1 MVSFFFPSYFRG
13 YDMKAND
20 GEFDEEDLED
30 DGIPIPRRYIKE
42 DKEDILITRERLIVL
57 ETCAVKCSEWGL
69 LAK

>member
-1 MVSFFFPSYFRG
+1 MVSFFFPSDFRG
-13 YDMKAND
+13 YDIKAND

-30 DGIPIPRRYIKE
+30 DDIPIPRRYIKE
-42 DKEDILITRERLIVL
+42 DKIILITSERLIVL

>member
-1 MVSFFFPSYFRG
+1 
-13 YDMKAND
+13 MKAND
-20 GEFDEEDLED
+20 GEFDEKDLED